1 MVVSLLTWDMWRY
14 GRPKKSP
21 DWDSDVGLKAQA
33 LLQRSSANTTWESLA
48 LKVMGQEQSGVTMSL
63 FLEDWELAK
72 VAMSCHIALDM
83 LCREMHEAW

>member
-1 MVVSLLTWDMWRY
+1 M
-14 GRPKKSP
+14 
-21 DWDSDVGLKAQA
+21 
-33 LLQRSSANTTWESLA
+33 ESLA
-48 LKVMGQEQSGVTMSL
+48 LKVWGQEQSGVTMSL